1 MSITAKAAIWFV
13 ICNVFQK
20 GIAVIT
26 VPIFTRL
33 MTTAEYGVYSLY
45 MSWFNIFTIITSLNL
60 YYGVFNNALNKIND
74 KNERNKYVSSM
85 QGIVVTLTLV
95 LSTVYLLFQNFFSKA
110 LGLKKPIIVL
120 MLIELLVEPSLHFW
134 QARQRFEYRY
144 KIMVGVTML
153 KSLINPLLGL
163 LLVVIFP
170 DDRATARVF
179 SIVITEV
186 IFAGAV
192 MCIQFIKG
200 KTFFHKEYWK
210 YALSFNIVLIP
221 HYLSGTI
228 LNQGDRI
235 MIQKM
240 VGESEV
246 GIYSV
251 AYSIGMLI
259 QLFTNAIIG
268 SLTPWFYD
276 NLNRK
281 NYKDIRKIIDYI
293 LIFLAIIVVCVC
305 FFVPE
310 AVRIFGAE
318 TYYNARYVVPPIAA
332 SVFFIFLLNVFS
344 IPQMYFEKQMFM
356 PIASILSALINIFLN
371 FIFIPFSGYYAAGYT
386 TLASYI
392 LYSVGH
398 YYFSKKICIESVG
411 TFEMFDRKNI
421 FIISI
426 CVVLCSIVFIFL
438 YNFSWIRYLSAL
450 VLVCFVYYNRKNIFA
465 VIEQIRKKN
474 REGSA
479 Q

>member
-1 MSITAKAAIWFV
+1 
-13 ICNVFQK
+13 
-20 GIAVIT
+20 
-26 VPIFTRL
+26 
-33 MTTAEYGVYSLY
+33 
-45 MSWFNIFTIITSLNL
+45 
-60 YYGVFNNALNKIND
+60 
-74 KNERNKYVSSM
+74 
-85 QGIVVTLTLV
+85 
-95 LSTVYLLFQNFFSKA
+95 
-110 LGLKKPIIVL
+110 
-120 MLIELLVEPSLHFW
+120 
-134 QARQRFEYRY
+134 
-144 KIMVGVTML
+144 
-153 KSLINPLLGL
+153 
-163 LLVVIFP
+163 
-170 DDRATARVF
+170 
-179 SIVITEV
+179 
-186 IFAGAV
+186 

-310 AVRIFGAE
+310 AVRIFGSE

-356 PIASILSALINIFLN
+356 PIASILSALINIVLN
-371 FIFIPFSGYYAAGYT
+371 FIFIPLSGYYAAGYT

-398 YYFSKKICIESVG
+398 YYFSKKICIGSVG

-474 REGSA
+474 REDSA